1 MKFLSV
7 RDLRGNSAS
16 VWRDLP
22 REGEMIVTSNGRP
35 VAMLTAI
42 DESSVERSVAAWRQV
57 RALQAITDIQTESTR
72 KGTSTIAMSDIDAE
86 IAAVRKKRRQSKR

>member
-7 RDLRGNSAS
+7 RDLRGNSAQ

-22 REGEMIVTSNGRP
+22 REKEMIVTSNGRP

-42 DESSVERSVAAWRQV
+42 DEANVERSLKAWRQA
-57 RALQAITDIQTESTR
+57 RALQVITDIQTGSTR
-72 KGTSTIAMSDIDAE
+72 KGTSTLSMSDIDDE
-86 IAAVRKKRRQSKR
+86 IAAARKKRRQRGR